1 MPYAIHLR
9 KSRADLEA
17 EARGEGESLARHR
30 ARLLAFAERAGL
42 PIVAEYSEIIS
53 GDRLSERPE
62 MQRLLADVASGKY
75 DGVLTVEVSR
85 LTRGDLMDQG
95 RIMNTFKYSGT
106 KIITPEHTYDLSEDW
121 DEDVLQSDLMMAR
134 REYKYIKKRMQRGR
148 QASASE
154 GLWQGRVPYGYQKV
168 KVRPGKGYTLEPD
181 PDQAPVVRMIF
192 DMYAREKIGCST
204 IAQRLNALGLRTNTG
219 HVWTNSSVMC
229 ISKNPVYAGFVV
241 WGKRTS
247 VTRMDANGTL
257 STSRVVNAAP
267 ILAPGKHPPLID
279 QATFDAAQN
288 VRASHDLTRCH
299 SSAPVRNP
307 LAGLVYCAICGK
319 AMVRKD
325 NGNSLGSKYDMLK
338 CPTPSCPTTA
348 TALSIVE
355 KSILATLD
363 DFVLSV
369 SSSPAAPVPDHR
381 AAQLAAAQATID
393 RLQQQRK
400 RIYAAYEEGVYDSA
414 AFVARRAEKD
424 QEIRA
429 AKETL
434 EALQTSVEPT
444 DEEVMRANLP
454 LIISVLEAYDTTAA
468 PLERNKLLKS
478 VFSRIEYT
486 KTRRCFRNENPATAL
501 SLHCYPRRHIK

>member
-53 GDRLSERPE
+53 GDRLSDRPE
-62 MQRLLADVASGKY
+62 MQRLLADVANGKY

-134 REYKYIKKRMQRGR
+134 REYKYIKRRMQRGR

-154 GLWQGRVPYGYQKV
+154 GLWQGRVPYGYRKI

-204 IAQRLNALGLRTNTG
+204 IAQRLNALGLRTNTD
-219 HVWTNSSVMC
+219 HLWTNSSVMC
-229 ISKNPVYAGFVV
+229 ISKNPVYAGYVM

-267 ILAPGKHPPLID
+267 ILAPGKHPPLVD

-325 NGNSLGSKYDMLK
+325 NGNSRGSKYDMLK
-338 CPTPSCPTTA
+338 CPTPGCLTTA

-355 KSILATLD
+355 KSILSVLD
-363 DFVLSV
+363 DFVLSA

-400 RIYAAYEEGVYDSA
+400 RIYAAYEESVYDSA

-429 AKETL
+429 AKEAL

>member
-468 PLERNKLLKS
+468 PLERTKLLKS